1 VLQQA
6 VAAREVG
13 VGGWR
18 WYHWIRLHLR
28 IILVVKSLKM
38 ELDWASCG
46 NFGENLDFFFFA
58 VFFLGAVE
66 EGVLQ
71 QAVAAREVG
80 VGRRY
85 WYHWIRE
92 LSRIVLVVK
101 KLKMELYWAR
111 YDDFCEIWKYFR
123 IFFSAVFN
131 FWVLGCLNRQCRRGK
146 WESTW

>member
-1 VLQQA
+1 
-6 VAAREVG
+6 
-13 VGGWR
+13 
-18 WYHWIRLHLR
+18 
-28 IILVVKSLKM
+28 
-38 ELDWASCG
+38 
-46 NFGENLDFFFFA
+46 LDFFFFA

-101 KLKMELYWAR
+101 KLKMELY
-111 YDDFCEIWKYFR
+111 
-123 IFFSAVFN
+123 
-131 FWVLGCLNRQCRRGK
+131 
-146 WESTW
+146 